1 MRGGDRIAIPDRG
14 VPSAWGSGRPMHI
27 IPGHEGGKNQKGH
40 ADLDRRLTQKP
51 PARAPHTVYP
61 NFLNGIIRSRSPVA
75 WKMALP
81 IAGAIAGNA
90 GSPMPVGGKS
100 DWMK

>member
-1 MRGGDRIAIPDRG
+1 MPGIRR
-14 VPSAWGSGRPMHI
+14 RPMHI

-40 ADLDRRLTQKP
+40 ADLDRRLTPKP

-81 IAGAIAGNA
+81 IAPAIAGNA

-100 DWMK
+100 DWMKYASTILGVNGILRMG